1 MLLAKLSTVGLP
13 SSGTV
18 AAPLHNERV
27 TSTLAQFKSAGF
39 LMIAVGLLTAVVI
52 TLRPEALKAP
62 AWLAYLAALAFVL
75 AGCISLAR
83 AYQRPR
89 LADGIVCLLLAA
101 FAAIELWIAFGP
113 GARHC
118 MGRVAILGFR
128 TSELSC
134 RGVFAIGA
142 LIVGAMLFV
151 AARSLVRQ
159 RSAA

>member
-1 MLLAKLSTVGLP
+1 
-13 SSGTV
+13 
-18 AAPLHNERV
+18 
-27 TSTLAQFKSAGF
+27 
-39 LMIAVGLLTAVVI
+39 MIAAGLLTAVMI
-52 TLRPEALKAP
+52 TLQPERLKAP
-62 AWLAYLAALAFVL
+62 AWLAYLAALAFIL

-101 FAAIELWIAFGP
+101 FTAIELWIAFGP

-118 MGRVAILGFR
+118 MGRAVILGFP

-142 LIVGAMLFV
+142 VIVGVMLVV
-151 AARSLVRQ
+151 ALRGLVRQ
-159 RSAA
+159 RSAS